1 MGVCGS
7 KEQTAQ
13 VTEGS
18 SSNAAPKATVN
29 KPADTKETM
38 VSIKGGGSIIY
49 CAIILAYYVRLRNV
63 AFNRHILDDP

>member
-1 MGVCGS
+1 MGACGS

-38 VSIKGGGSIIY
+38 VSIEGWGSIIY
-49 CAIILAYYVRLRNV
+49 CAIILA
-63 AFNRHILDDP
+63 